1 MDRGPPGGQGAAL
14 NADVHRTPAPS
25 TKAASDALVPAGERL
40 SRLAALALGFDHGTV
55 LLPDERTRPLLLD
68 RPSAAADLDR
78 DVLASGTALVVERAE
93 AEQGPLGSY
102 VGVPVSCEGQVVSVL
117 SVSDELPR
125 TISRR
130 DVAVLLELAELW
142 SVELCRA
149 QDAATVVDPVAID
162 LARGLERGE
171 VVPWYQPVVD
181 LVTGEVVGVEALA
194 RWRRAPG
201 VVEPPSVFIPVAEQS
216 DLILEVDLAVLRRAF
231 VDLAT
236 WQQTRPGFWVTTNL
250 SARHLGRDGWLDQ
263 LRDAAATAGVEPT
276 TVILELTE
284 TAAPADEGA
293 GRVVVDAM
301 REMGFHVWFDD
312 FGSGWSALSDLS
324 RFTVDGIKID
334 RSYADQLGTKT
345 GEVVIAALVSAAA
358 ELGLSV
364 TIEGIETP
372 SQYERARNLG
382 CHFGQGYLW
391 SRPVPPAAVTR
402 FL

>member
-1 MDRGPPGGQGAAL
+1 
-14 NADVHRTPAPS
+14 VVPAS
-25 TKAASDALVPAGERL
+25 ASLVPTADRL
-40 SRLAALALGFDHGTV
+40 SRIAALALGFDHGSI
-55 LLPDERTRPLLLD
+55 LLPGDRTTPRVPGRPA
-68 RPSAAADLDR
+68 AAADLDR
-78 DVLASGTALVVERAE
+78 QVLASGTAVVVERADDE
-93 AEQGPLGSY
+93 LGPLGAY
-102 VGVPVSCEGQVVSVL
+102 AGVPVSCDDQVVSVL

-130 DVAVLLELAELW
+130 DLSVLLELADLW
-142 SVELCRA
+142 SIELCRVR
-149 QDAATVVDPVAID
+149 DGAADVDPVAID

-181 LVTGEVVGVEALA
+181 LLTGEVMGVEALA

-201 VVEPPSVFIPVAEQS
+201 VVEPPSVFIPVAERS
-216 DLILEVDLAVLRRAF
+216 DLILDVDLAVLRRAF
-231 VDLAT
+231 VDLAG
-236 WQQTRPGFWVTTNL
+236 WQATRPQFWVTTNL
-250 SARHLGRDGWLDQ
+250 SVRHLGCDGWLEQ
-263 LRDAAATAGVEPT
+263 LRDAAATAGVDPT

-284 TAAPADEGA
+284 TAAPSDEGLSRA
-293 GRVVVDAM
+293 VVDGM
-301 REMGFHVWFDD
+301 RELGFHVWFDD

-345 GEVVIAALVSAAA
+345 GEVVIAALVSAAT

-382 CHFGQGYLW
+382 CHYGQGYLW
-391 SRPVPPAAVTR
+391 SRPVPPAAVAR

>member
-1 MDRGPPGGQGAAL
+1 
-14 NADVHRTPAPS
+14 VSRTPAPTLVS
-25 TKAASDALVPAGERL
+25 ASAGLVPAAERL
-40 SRLAALALGFDHGTV
+40 SRIAALALGFDHGTV
-55 LLPDERTRPLLLD
+55 LLPEERATPQLPDRPPGAAELD
-68 RPSAAADLDR
+68 RQ
-78 DVLASGTALVVERAE
+78 VLASGTALVVERAD
-93 AEQGPLGSY
+93 AGLAPLGAY
-102 VGVPVSCEGQVVSVL
+102 AGVPVSCDGQVVSVL
-117 SVSDELPR
+117 SVCDELAR

-142 SVELCRA
+142 SIELCRA
-149 QDAATVVDPVAID
+149 ADAATVVDPVAID

-181 LVTGEVVGVEALA
+181 LVSGEVVGVEALA

-201 VVEPPSVFIPVAEQS
+201 VVEPPSVFIPVAEKS
-216 DLILEVDLAVLRRAF
+216 DLILDVDLAVLRRAF
-231 VDLAT
+231 TDLAT
-236 WQQTRPGFWVTTNL
+236 WQVDRPQFWVSTNL
-250 SARHLGRDGWLDQ
+250 SVRHLTQDGWLDRLQ
-263 LRDAAATAGVEPT
+263 EASAGSGVDPT

-284 TAAPADEGA
+284 TAAPTDEGA
-293 GRVVVDAM
+293 SRAVVDGM
-301 REMGFHVWFDD
+301 RDLGFHVWFDD

-334 RSYADQLGTKT
+334 RSYADQLGTKS
-345 GEVVIAALVSAAA
+345 GEVVIAALVSAAT

-372 SQYERARNLG
+372 AQYERARNLG

-391 SRPVPPAAVTR
+391 SRPVPPAAIAR

>member
-1 MDRGPPGGQGAAL
+1 
-14 NADVHRTPAPS
+14 
-25 TKAASDALVPAGERL
+25 VPAAAGLAPTAERL
-40 SRLAALALGFDHGTV
+40 SRIAALALGFDHATI
-55 LLPDERTRPLLLD
+55 LMPDGRTAPRIAD
-68 RPSAAADLDR
+68 RPAAAAALDR
-78 DVLASGTALVVERAE
+78 DVLASGKALVVERAE
-93 AEQGPLGSY
+93 DDLKPLGAY
-102 VGVPVSCEGQVVSVL
+102 AGLPVSWESEVVSVL

-130 DVAVLLELAELW
+130 DLAVLLELAELW

-149 QDAATVVDPVAID
+149 QDVATVLDPVAID

-171 VVPWYQPVVD
+171 VVPWYQPIVD

-201 VVEPPSVFIPVAEQS
+201 VVEPPSVFIPVAEES
-216 DLILEVDLAVLRRAF
+216 DLILDVDLAVLRRAF
-231 VDLAT
+231 VDLAG
-236 WQQTRPGFWVTTNL
+236 WQATRPGFWVSTNL
-250 SARHLGRDGWLDQ
+250 SARHLGRDEWLDQ
-263 LRDAAATAGVEPT
+263 LQDAARTAGVDPT

-284 TAAPADEGA
+284 TAAPDDTGA
-293 GRVVVDAM
+293 SRLVVDTM
-301 REMGFHVWFDD
+301 RDLGFHVWFDD

-345 GEVVIAALVSAAA
+345 GEVVIGALVSAAT

-364 TIEGIETP
+364 TIEGVETP

-391 SRPVPPAAVTR
+391 SRPVPPPAVAR
-402 FL
+402 WL

>member
-1 MDRGPPGGQGAAL
+1 MDRGPPGGQGRPL
-14 NADVHRTPAPS
+14 NADEHPTPAA
-25 TKAASDALVPAGERL
+25 AASAGLVPTAERL
-40 SRLAALALGFDHGTV
+40 SRLAALALGFDHGSV
-55 LLPDERTRPLLLD
+55 LLPDERTTPLVLD
-68 RPSAAADLDR
+68 RPAAAADLDR
-78 DVLASGTALVVERAE
+78 EVLASGKAVVLERAE
-93 AEQGPLGSY
+93 DGQRPLGAY
-102 VGVPVSCEGQVVSVL
+102 VGVPVSCAEQVVSVL
-117 SVSDELPR
+117 SVCDELPR
-125 TISRR
+125 TVSRR

-142 SVELCRA
+142 SIELCRA
-149 QDAATVVDPVAID
+149 EDAATEVDPVAID

-201 VVEPPSVFIPVAEQS
+201 VVEPPSVFIPVAEKS

-231 VDLAT
+231 VDLAE
-236 WQQTRPGFWVTTNL
+236 WQRTRPGFWVTTNL
-250 SARHLGRDGWLDQ
+250 STRHLGRDGWLGRLQ
-263 LRDAAATAGVEPT
+263 DAAAAAGVEPT

-284 TAAPADEGA
+284 TAAPADASA
-293 GRVVVDAM
+293 GREVVDAM
-301 REMGFHVWFDD
+301 RSLGFHVWFDD

-391 SRPVPPAAVTR
+391 SRPVPPAAVAR
-402 FL
+402 WV

>member
-1 MDRGPPGGQGAAL
+1 MDRGPAGGQGRPLSPDAQRTTAP
-14 NADVHRTPAPS
+14 TPAP
-25 TKAASDALVPAGERL
+25 ASAGLVPAAERL
-40 SRLAALALGFDHGTV
+40 SRIAALALGFDHGTI
-55 LLPDERTRPLLLD
+55 LLPDERTVPGLPDRPGAAAELD
-68 RPSAAADLDR
+68 RQ
-78 DVLASGTALVVERAE
+78 VLASGTAVVLERADDTQP
-93 AEQGPLGSY
+93 ALGAY
-102 VGVPVSCEGQVVSVL
+102 VGVPVSCEDRVVSVL

-130 DVAVLLELAELW
+130 DVALLLELGELW
-142 SVELCRA
+142 SLELRRDA
-149 QDAATVVDPVAID
+149 DAAVVVDPVAVD

-181 LVTGEVVGVEALA
+181 LVSGEVVGVEALA

-216 DLILEVDLAVLRRAF
+216 DLILDVDLAVLRRAF
-231 VDLAT
+231 LDLAT
-236 WQQTRPGFWVTTNL
+236 WQASRPELWVTTNL
-250 SARHLGRDGWLDQ
+250 SARHLTQPGWLDQ
-263 LRDAAATAGVEPT
+263 LQDASTTAGVDPT

-284 TAAPADEGA
+284 TAAPTDDGA
-293 GRVVVDAM
+293 SRATVDAM
-301 REMGFHVWFDD
+301 RALGFHVWFDD

-334 RSYADQLGTKT
+334 RSYADQLGTKA
-345 GEVVIAALVSAAA
+345 GEVVIAALVSAAT

-391 SRPVPPAAVTR
+391 SRPVPPAAVAR
-402 FL
+402 WV

>member
-1 MDRGPPGGQGAAL
+1 
-14 NADVHRTPAPS
+14 VPAS
-25 TKAASDALVPAGERL
+25 AALVPTAERL
-40 SRLAALALGFDHGTV
+40 SRLAALALGFDHGSV
-55 LLPDERTRPLLLD
+55 LLPDRRTRPVLAG
-68 RPSAAADLDR
+68 RPSAAAGLDR
-78 DVLASGTALVVERAE
+78 DVLASGTAVVVERAE
-93 AEQGPLGSY
+93 PGQGPLGAY
-102 VGVPVSCEGQVVSVL
+102 VGVPVSCDEQVVSVL
-117 SVSDELPR
+117 SVCDELPR

-130 DVAVLLELAELW
+130 DIAVLLELAELW
-142 SVELCRA
+142 SIELCRA

-201 VVEPPSVFIPVAEQS
+201 VVEPPSVFIPVAERS
-216 DLILEVDLAVLRRAF
+216 DLILDVDLAVLRRALA
-231 VDLAT
+231 DLAE
-236 WQQTRPGFWVTTNL
+236 WQQTRPGFWVTANL
-250 SARHLGRDGWLDQ
+250 STRHLGHDGWLEQ
-263 LRDAAATAGVEPT
+263 LQDAAATAGVDPT

-284 TAAPADEGA
+284 TAAPDDA
-293 GRVVVDAM
+293 GSGRLVVDAM
-301 REMGFHVWFDD
+301 RDLGFHVWFDD
-312 FGSGWSALSDLS
+312 FGSGWSALSDLG

-334 RSYADQLGTKT
+334 RSYADLLGTKT
-345 GEVVIAALVSAAA
+345 GEVVIAALVSAAV

-391 SRPVPPAAVTR
+391 SRPVPPAAVAR

>member
-1 MDRGPPGGQGAAL
+1 M
-14 NADVHRTPAPS
+14 PAS
-25 TKAASDALVPAGERL
+25 VQLVPAAERL
-40 SRLAALALGFDHGTV
+40 SRLAALALGFDHGSV
-55 LLPDERTRPLLLD
+55 LLPDERTVSASSDRPTSAAELD
-68 RPSAAADLDR
+68 RQ
-78 DVLASGTALVVERAE
+78 VLASGTALVVERADE
-93 AEQGPLGSY
+93 DKRPLGAY
-102 VGVPVSCEGQVVSVL
+102 VGVPVSCEERVVSVL

-125 TISRR
+125 TVSRR

-142 SVELCRA
+142 SIELCRA
-149 QDAATVVDPVAID
+149 QDVDASVDPVAID

-181 LVTGEVVGVEALA
+181 LVTGEVMGVEALA

-201 VVEPPSVFIPVAEQS
+201 VVEPPSVFIPVAERS
-216 DLILEVDLAVLRRAF
+216 DLILDVDLAVLRGAF
-231 VDLAT
+231 ADLAT
-236 WQQTRPGFWVTTNL
+236 WQVTRPGFCVTTNL
-250 SARHLGRDGWLDQ
+250 STRHLGRDGWLNELQ
-263 LRDAAATAGVEPT
+263 DAAATAGVDPT

-284 TAAPADEGA
+284 TAAPADVGSS
-293 GRVVVDAM
+293 RLVVDAM
-301 REMGFHVWFDD
+301 RELGFHVWFDD

-324 RFTVDGIKID
+324 RFTVDGVKID

-345 GEVVIAALVSAAA
+345 GEVVIGALVSAAA

-372 SQYERARNLG
+372 VQYERARNLG

-391 SRPVPPAAVTR
+391 SRPVPPAAVAR

>member
-1 MDRGPPGGQGAAL
+1 M
-14 NADVHRTPAPS
+14 PAS
-25 TKAASDALVPAGERL
+25 AGLVPAAERL
-40 SRLAALALGFDHGTV
+40 SRIAALALGFDHGTV
-55 LLPDERTRPLLLD
+55 LLPDQRTRPVVPD
-68 RPSAAADLDR
+68 RPAAAARLDR
-78 DVLASGTALVVERAE
+78 DVLASGKAVVLERADDDLK
-93 AEQGPLGSY
+93 PLGAY
-102 VGVPVSCEGQVVSVL
+102 AGVPVSCEGEVISVI
-117 SVSDELPR
+117 SVCDELAR

-130 DVAVLLELAELW
+130 DLAVLLELAELW
-142 SVELCRA
+142 SIELCRA
-149 QDAATVVDPVAID
+149 ENAATVIDPVAID

-201 VVEPPSVFIPVAEQS
+201 VVEPPSVFIPVAEKS
-216 DLILEVDLAVLRRAF
+216 DLILDVDLAVLRRAF
-231 VDLAT
+231 VDLAG
-236 WQQTRPGFWVTTNL
+236 WQAARPGFWVSTNL
-250 SARHLGRDGWLDQ
+250 STRHLGRDEWLDQ
-263 LRDAAATAGVEPT
+263 LRDAATTAGVDPT
-276 TVILELTE
+276 SVILELTE
-284 TAAPADEGA
+284 TAAPTDEGA
-293 GRVVVDAM
+293 SRAVVDAM
-301 REMGFHVWFDD
+301 RDLGFHVWFDD

-382 CHFGQGYLW
+382 CHFGQGFLW
-391 SRPVPPAAVTR
+391 SRPVPPAAVAR
-402 FL
+402 WV

>member
-1 MDRGPPGGQGAAL
+1 MGQ
-14 NADVHRTPAPS
+14 TPAPGS
-25 TKAASDALVPAGERL
+25 APGPGGLAAAAERL
-40 SRLAALALGFDHGTV
+40 SRIAALALGFDHGTV
-55 LLPDERTRPLLLD
+55 LLPDERTVPRQAD
-68 RPSAAADLDR
+68 RPPAAADLDR
-78 DVLASGTALVVERAE
+78 QVLASGKALVLERAE
-93 AEQGPLGSY
+93 GGSAPLGAY
-102 VGVPVSCEGQVVSVL
+102 AGVPVSCEEQVVSVL
-117 SVSDELPR
+117 SVCDELGR

-162 LARGLERGE
+162 LARGLDRGE
-171 VVPWYQPVVD
+171 VVPWYQPIVD
-181 LVTGEVVGVEALA
+181 LVSGEVVGVEALA

-216 DLILEVDLAVLRRAF
+216 DLILAVDLAVLRWAL
-231 VDLAT
+231 VDLAG
-236 WQQTRPGFWVTTNL
+236 WQATRPELWVTANV
-250 SARHLGRDGWLDQ
+250 SARHLDAEGWLDRLQ
-263 LRDAAATAGVEPT
+263 DASTTAGVDPT

-284 TAAPADEGA
+284 TAAPTDAGA
-293 GRVVVDAM
+293 GRAIVDAM
-301 REMGFHVWFDD
+301 RERGFHVWFDD

-345 GEVVIAALVSAAA
+345 GEVVIAALVSAAT

-372 SQYERARNLG
+372 AQYERARNLG

-391 SRPVPPAAVTR
+391 SRPVPPAAVAR
-402 FL
+402 WV

>member
-1 MDRGPPGGQGAAL
+1 M
-14 NADVHRTPAPS
+14 PAS
-25 TKAASDALVPAGERL
+25 AGSIPVAERL
-40 SRLAALALGFDHGTV
+40 SRLAALALGFDHGTI
-55 LLPDERTRPLLLD
+55 LLPGGRTTPRVPD
-68 RPSAAADLDR
+68 RPPAAADLDR
-78 DVLASGTALVVERAE
+78 QVLTSGTALVVERAE
-93 AEQGPLGSY
+93 GEQRPLGAY
-102 VGVPVSCEGQVVSVL
+102 VGVPVSCEDEVVSVL
-117 SVSDELPR
+117 SVSDALPR
-125 TISRR
+125 TVSRR

-142 SVELCRA
+142 SIELCRS

-181 LVTGEVVGVEALA
+181 LVSGQVVGVEALA

-216 DLILEVDLAVLRRAF
+216 DLILDVDLAVLRRAF

-236 WQQTRPGFWVTTNL
+236 WQATRPGFWVTTNL
-250 SARHLGRDGWLDQ
+250 SARHLGQDGWLDQ
-263 LRDAAATAGVEPT
+263 LQEAATTAGVDPT

-284 TAAPADEGA
+284 TAAPSDAAA

-301 REMGFHVWFDD
+301 RDRGFHVWFDD

-382 CHFGQGYLW
+382 CHFGQGFLW
-391 SRPVPPAAVTR
+391 SRPVPPAAVAR

>member
-1 MDRGPPGGQGAAL
+1 
-14 NADVHRTPAPS
+14 VTVS
-25 TKAASDALVPAGERL
+25 ASAGLVPAAERL
-40 SRLAALALGFDHGTV
+40 SRIAALALGFDHGTV
-55 LLPDERTRPLLLD
+55 LLPDRRTTPHLRD
-68 RPSAAADLDR
+68 RPAAAADLDR
-78 DVLASGTALVVERAE
+78 QVLTTGKALVLERADP
-93 AEQGPLGSY
+93 GLRPLGAY
-102 VGVPVSCEGQVVSVL
+102 AGVPVSCDGEVVSVL
-117 SVSDELPR
+117 SVCDDLAR

-142 SVELCRA
+142 SIEVCRSA
-149 QDAATVVDPVAID
+149 DAATVIDPVAID

-181 LVTGEVVGVEALA
+181 LVSGEVVGVEALA

-201 VVEPPSVFIPVAEQS
+201 VVEPPSVFIPVAEKS
-216 DLILEVDLAVLRRAF
+216 DLILDVDLAVLRRAF
-231 VDLAT
+231 DDLAT
-236 WQQTRPGFWVTTNL
+236 WQASRPQFWVSTNL
-250 SARHLGRDGWLDQ
+250 SARHLTQEGWLDQ
-263 LRDAAATAGVEPT
+263 LQEACGTSGLDPA

-284 TAAPADEGA
+284 TAAPTDEGES
-293 GRVVVDAM
+293 REVVDGM
-301 REMGFHVWFDD
+301 RELGFHVWFDD

-345 GEVVIAALVSAAA
+345 GEVVIAALVSAAT

-364 TIEGIETP
+364 TIEGIENP
-372 SQYERARNLG
+372 GQYERARNIG

-391 SRPVPPAAVTR
+391 SRPVPPAAVAR

>member
-1 MDRGPPGGQGAAL
+1 M
-14 NADVHRTPAPS
+14 
-25 TKAASDALVPAGERL
+25 
-40 SRLAALALGFDHGTV
+40 
-55 LLPDERTRPLLLD
+55 
-68 RPSAAADLDR
+68 
-78 DVLASGTALVVERAE
+78 VERADE
-93 AEQGPLGSY
+93 DKRPLGAY
-102 VGVPVSCEGQVVSVL
+102 VGVPVSCEERVVSVL

-125 TISRR
+125 TVSRR

-142 SVELCRA
+142 SIELCRA
-149 QDAATVVDPVAID
+149 QDVETAVNPVAID

-216 DLILEVDLAVLRRAF
+216 DLILAVDLAVLRGALA
-231 VDLAT
+231 DLAT
-236 WQQTRPGFWVTTNL
+236 WQVTRPGFCVTSNL
-250 SARHLGRDGWLDQ
+250 STRHLGRDGWLDQ
-263 LRDAAATAGVEPT
+263 LQEAAATAGVDPT

-284 TAAPADEGA
+284 TAAPADVPA
-293 GRVVVDAM
+293 SRAVVDAM
-301 REMGFHVWFDD
+301 RDLGFHVWFDD

-324 RFTVDGIKID
+324 RFTVDGVKID

-345 GEVVIAALVSAAA
+345 GEVVIGALVSAAA

-372 SQYERARNLG
+372 VQYERARNLG

-391 SRPVPPAAVTR
+391 SRPVPPAAVVR